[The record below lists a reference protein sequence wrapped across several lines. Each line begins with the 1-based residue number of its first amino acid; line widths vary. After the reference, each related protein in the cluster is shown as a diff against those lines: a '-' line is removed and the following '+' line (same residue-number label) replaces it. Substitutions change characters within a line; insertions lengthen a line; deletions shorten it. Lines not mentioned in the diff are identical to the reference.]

1 MSLPSTPTGWRRLR
15 WLGADGLPL
24 TSIGHICSDDQ
35 MRSDGIS
42 QREQLMDE
50 RTTDAEDRTTTA
62 TEDMSEKS
70 GRQDGLELPESGRE
84 AGPLFA
90 EEQSASYRSR
100 WDDIQARF
108 VDDPRGAVREADE
121 LVSMVIG
128 ELESSFHSRRDSL
141 EAGWQQGDDTST
153 EGLRLA
159 LQAYRSFFG
168 RLLST

>member
-1 MSLPSTPTGWRRLR
+1 M
-15 WLGADGLPL
+15 
-24 TSIGHICSDDQ
+24 DD
-35 MRSDGIS
+35 
-42 QREQLMDE
+42 
-50 RTTDAEDRTTTA
+50 RTTDPEDRTTTTA
-62 TEDMSEKS
+62 EDVPAGSDRE
-70 GRQDGLELPESGRE
+70 DVLELPESGTE

-90 EEQSASYRSR
+90 DDQSASYRSR

-121 LVSMVIG
+121 LVSTVIG

-141 EAGWQQGDDTST
+141 EAGWQEGDDTST
-153 EGLRLA
+153 EDLRLA